1 MVRQPPQ
8 PRPKRHRPRAV
19 HAKRLPEDEHVKGS
33 IEVKRCH
40 NKSRVL
46 ACKYLLCLLMNQD
59 PHCLLMLQMLELG
72 ARYENG
78 KYVGRWREYDNTE
91 DSEEETD
98 DEDETAFWAYESR
111 STDTTRLL
119 NGEVGGLVLLSLHN
133 MACGAIVLA
142 TCPSTAGKHTL
153 LSPSDSP
160 SDPVLLRTDD

>member
-1 MVRQPPQ
+1 
-8 PRPKRHRPRAV
+8 
-19 HAKRLPEDEHVKGS
+19 
-33 IEVKRCH
+33 
-40 NKSRVL
+40 
-46 ACKYLLCLLMNQD
+46 
-59 PHCLLMLQMLELG
+59 MLQMLELG

-133 MACGAIVLA
+133 MALWSFCACI
-142 TCPSTAGKHTL
+142 
-153 LSPSDSP
+153 LSFHSRETHFAF
-160 SDPVLLRTDD
+160 PV